1 MNNLLTLCTQSNLR
15 FLGSGYGSFA
25 VGVLADLAEEDDTAG
40 SCRLT
45 RRALEVVAGKS
56 IKTLAASLRDTLLAA
71 LDRSACHGS
80 TDAVGMDAMHK
91 K

>member
-1 MNNLLTLCTQSNLR
+1 MKGLP
-15 FLGSGYGSFA
+15 
-25 VGVLADLAEEDDTAG
+25 GVHQFESCDTAG

-56 IKTLAASLRDTLLAA
+56 IKTLSASLRDTLLAA
-71 LDRSACHGS
+71 VDRSACPGS